1 MQHLKNVYG
10 RAASSEKRQRLQDF
24 DPRPQKY
31 KGNANNQ
38 LKAFPRQV
46 RGKRLEISLLKDE
59 WMHVTGVVT
68 LHRQ

>member
-10 RAASSEKRQRLQDF
+10 RAASSEERQRLEDF

-38 LKAFPRQV
+38 LKAFLCQV
-46 RGKRLEISLLKDE
+46 NAAVWK
-59 WMHVTGVVT
+59 V
-68 LHRQ
+68 QY